1 MHCDTNAGTRPKEST
16 DKFGPI
22 RPLESHTNM
31 ANYLGSYWLLKGI
44 GMKYLFHL
52 GVIGFAF
59 SALVGCGES
68 SQDKA
73 TREAGEAL
81 QKAGAA
87 AEKAINSMKK

>member
-1 MHCDTNAGTRPKEST
+1 
-16 DKFGPI
+16 
-22 RPLESHTNM
+22 
-31 ANYLGSYWLLKGI
+31 
-44 GMKYLFHL
+44 MKYLFHL

-68 SQDKA
+68 AQDKA
-73 TREAGEAL
+73 TREAGEAI

>member
-1 MHCDTNAGTRPKEST
+1 MRELGQKKILINLAQLDHLNRIHNNRISC
-16 DKFGPI
+16 
-22 RPLESHTNM
+22 
-31 ANYLGSYWLLKGI
+31 LGSDWFLKGI
-44 GMKYLFHL
+44 GMKYLLHL

-68 SQDKA
+68 AQDKA
-73 TREAGEAL
+73 TREAGEAI